1 MSVVPDAVRSLVER
15 DRTHEHRVKLYETI
29 GATRA
34 ILRALNQGKEV
45 SALLAEEALGLSPQV
60 LYLHPLEYEEY
71 DEIFVDAL
79 HGIMQCDAARS
90 TRFEA

>member
-15 DRTHEHRVKLYETI
+15 DQTHEHRLKLYETI

-79 HGIMQCDAARS
+79 HGMLKATS
-90 TRFEA
+90 T